1 MANRELE
8 RRLKDAASHVT
19 PDLKAEILAA
29 CEKGKVIPMT
39 QAEVKTKKRGF
50 IPWIAAGAAACVAA
64 VCLTVGIGVFGG
76 GGPDFIDPI
85 VTLDVNPSIS
95 LEVDE
100 KERVVQADALN
111 ADAQTI
117 MVPC

>member
-50 IPWIAAGAAACVAA
+50 IPLIAAALKHAGANEGEISRYKIELNRDDGRMVYEIEFN
-64 VCLTVGIGVFGG
+64 VG
-76 GGPDFIDPI
+76 
-85 VTLDVNPSIS
+85 
-95 LEVDE
+95 
-100 KERVVQADALN
+100 
-111 ADAQTI
+111 
-117 MVPC
+117 